1 MLNYLKEQ
9 LADIQQQQHQETV
22 DRTQPTD
29 AQILEYAS
37 LFQELDDLSIDGAR
51 ATTAVREPVSIPL
64 ENDFEVELNTVQ
76 MNVSDGRITDIPAD
90 ATVTEAFELLSSKYT
105 VMKTRNDFVQEA
117 YSVVTRMPRESDA
130 RYQAR
135 VDAYISE
142 QWAAYNQYIVQ
153 EGLFGHDKVD
163 LNDTIV
169 PDKVTIDFG
178 AGKNGHNYMVTVPV
192 KWETDKK
199 QRVTRKQIDS
209 VGIFQRMPSDI
220 WSEVTDN
227 VMKSVRDKYNV
238 SEGKDKWDVITP
250 TSVIVPIDPADH
262 YAIIIEF
269 DTDCSK
275 DPIYW
280 RLMLPVKANASRS
293 IESAKDLFDGGA
305 PQASELFSQANKM
318 DVMRKRDFKLEYAE
332 MQRPSRFGNRPQR
345 FYTEGIDFGGGA
357 ATPDAA
363 PPPEMAGAAA
373 DAGPTV
379 NVGDAPAPDAAAA
392 APEAQQVTAP
402 AAVNDVS
409 DEIAQ
414 NVAAQT
420 QAEENGADGDI
431 DIDINDVDATVNE
444 DLPDADES
452 DISGTDSQL
461 DSLDDVGA
469 EDLPSDDP
477 SLDDISTDDTGVP
490 DMSNVDMDNMTV
502 DQLIEQGAE
511 KLKGMTLNQL
521 KEFLNSPD
529 GTSPEDISTES
540 YMMLESF
547 FTREDNVKKRI
558 QTSLKDAVKG
568 FKKIV
573 KGIEEDE
580 WDRDTFRG
588 FWFQKQTGT
597 SWNSGNTSEGD
608 WYGGTSASY
617 AGAYFSRTVGDLYHY
632 LKIGVKKRRARNAF
646 TEDEHNKLE
655 KFLNNLKKYIK
666 MCDTCATGIKSND
679 VDLDEVVEGTKSIL
693 EEAEGI
699 SDIVVSKKFMESVY
713 FEAAVITKKNV
724 KSQIQEHIKSAL
736 GILNNTEFNF
746 RELVEAFRKEGKAL
760 NKILTKAT
768 KMKKIFTQSQI
779 NEIDRLNSIL
789 VDLQSNMRLN
799 ALNEDYTKKV
809 KGLIIS
815 FAQQCKRVNASLE
828 GKAVQEYAYD
838 ETIQEAANTTK
849 RRMKESMLGGLIG
862 SGIALASFGVFGVP
876 FTVLEALTVFGIT
889 SGVMLASN
897 TIFSS
902 SREAKLISTEV
913 LQLISEISKALTSN
927 DSSKSA
933 VKELKKNVVNLRKEC
948 SYLMGQ
954 GGQDVP
960 KFSIVVNLAEAA
972 DSFEHALSRHDYDK
986 IDPEIIKE
994 FTDAMK
1000 EVAEAMTGKK
1010 IDTKSIQE
1018 FCGQDTDPAN
1028 CSSSN
1033 PQSVNEEDEMSYS
1046 GNNSPDDAAGGNSDN
1061 PAADGADVGG
1071 VDFESEG
1078 VQREARKVVAQIG
1091 PDAKST
1097 LGVSKKQLRKAFTA
1111 DHAGEDV
1118 DTVDP
1123 RLGSD
1128 EMDAIFEK
1136 HDKATDRYAHVFNDS
1151 LARGKARLNDRLE
1164 TAEGKNPSSG
1174 RVVPSHAITR
1184 SGEDA
1189 TAPRKVHDE
1198 TGELMLRKKLRE
1210 AEKANPSTGVG
1221 DRFI

>member
-51 ATTAVREPVSIPL
+51 AMTAVREPVSIPL

-117 YSVVTRMPRESDA
+117 YSVVSRMPRESDD

-135 VDAYISE
+135 VDAYITE
-142 QWAAYNQYIVQ
+142 HWAAYNQYIVQ

-178 AGKNGHNYMVTVPV
+178 AGKNGRNYMVTVPV

-209 VGIFQRMPSDI
+209 VGIFQRMPSEI

-238 SEGKDKWDVITP
+238 GEGKDKWDVITP

-332 MQRPSRFGNRPQR
+332 MRRPSRFGNRPQR

-420 QAEENGADGDI
+420 QAEENGVDGDI
-431 DIDINDVDATVNE
+431 DINIDDVDATVNE
-444 DLPDADES
+444 DLPDAGEE

-469 EDLPSDDP
+469 EELPSDDP
-477 SLDDISTDDTGVP
+477 SLDDIEADDTGVP

-608 WYGGTSASY
+608 WYGGSSSTY
-617 AGAYFSRTVGDLYHY
+617 AGAYFSRTVGDLHHY

-646 TEDEHNKLE
+646 TTEEHNKLE
-655 KFLNNLKKYIK
+655 SFLNNLKKYIK

-679 VDLDEVVEGTKSIL
+679 VDLDEIAEGTKKIL
-693 EEAEGI
+693 EEAESI

-760 NKILTKAT
+760 NKALTKAM
-768 KMKKIFTQSQI
+768 KMKKLFTPGQL
-779 NEIDRLNSIL
+779 NDIDKLNSIL

-809 KGLIIS
+809 KGLITS
-815 FAQQCKRVNASLE
+815 FAQQCKVVNDSLD
-828 GKAVQEYAYD
+828 GKVVQEVARSRKYA
-838 ETIQEAANTTK
+838 INALI
-849 RRMKESMLGGLIG
+849 MGGLAGWLIGGAVTGGVTVGAFLGEIIGMEIGMIKGSIG
-862 SGIALASFGVFGVP
+862 SKARDKQVAEFIDTSKKIVDI
-876 FTVLEALTVFGIT
+876 LEA
-889 SGVMLASN
+889 
-897 TIFSS
+897 
-902 SREAKLISTEV
+902 K
-913 LQLISEISKALTSN
+913 
-927 DSSKSA
+927 DSSES
-933 VKELKKNVVNLRKEC
+933 VIKELKTQLFNLLQVTADLQTAKKKFPNERDRDILGKCWDSTNSFRKAIKKEKGCINQTLMKVFLTDLGDAFKVVAGEDLPNKEETV
-948 SYLMGQ
+948 Q
-954 GGQDVP
+954 
-960 KFSIVVNLAEAA
+960 
-972 DSFEHALSRHDYDK
+972 
-986 IDPEIIKE
+986 
-994 FTDAMK
+994 
-1000 EVAEAMTGKK
+1000 EV
-1010 IDTKSIQE
+1010 
-1018 FCGQDTDPAN
+1018 CGPDTDPAN
-1028 CSSSN
+1028 CASAN
-1033 PQSVNEEDEMSYS
+1033 PQSVNEEDESMSYS
-1046 GNNSPDDAAGGNSDN
+1046 GNNSPDDAAGGGYSDN
-1061 PAADGADVGG
+1061 PADGSDVGG

-1078 VQREARKVVAQIG
+1078 VQREERVKKATGVAT
-1091 PDAKST
+1091 PKYTAKIDDSIQRGQAT
-1097 LGVSKKQLRKAFTA
+1097 KQRLAEDKRKAEQDLRAAEVETEMRKRMYHA
-1111 DHAGEDV
+1111 DATG
-1118 DTVDP
+1118 
-1123 RLGSD
+1123 
-1128 EMDAIFEK
+1128 
-1136 HDKATDRYAHVFNDS
+1136 DKADAYVRAYADESRARDAYASAYGKHATVKQSMDRLRNFND
-1151 LARGKARLNDRLE
+1151 AG
-1164 TAEGKNPSSG
+1164 
-1174 RVVPSHAITR
+1174 
-1184 SGEDA
+1184 
-1189 TAPRKVHDE
+1189 
-1198 TGELMLRKKLRE
+1198 
-1210 AEKANPSTGVG
+1210 
-1221 DRFI
+1221 